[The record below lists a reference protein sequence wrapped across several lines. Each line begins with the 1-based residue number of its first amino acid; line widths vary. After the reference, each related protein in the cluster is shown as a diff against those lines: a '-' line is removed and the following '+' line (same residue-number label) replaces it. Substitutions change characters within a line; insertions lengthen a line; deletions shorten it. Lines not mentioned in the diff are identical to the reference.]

1 MRELITQLFKMLTPS
16 QRVRFYRLQLLVII
30 MAFAETYGILSI
42 IPFMSLVGDV
52 NQLNNDSILASIYKL
67 SGASSS
73 TEFILLL
80 GFIVLIV
87 LFISSLICM
96 YTSWKLS
103 MFASEIGSE
112 ISARLYSYYIYK
124 EWLFHAS
131 GSIAKLTKKISN
143 ESMRVSTGVIYP
155 LLVLGSRVFFSLVLV
170 IGIFIYDPIVGF
182 VGVSIYSLA
191 YYILFK
197 FVRGRLQQNGESV
210 STENEKRF
218 SLINEAFG
226 GIKDILVLGRQYI
239 FTNRF
244 NLMSQKLAY
253 SLGANQAYS
262 QVPKFLIELI
272 TFSSLIALLLYLFI
286 AVIGSISVFLPIIS
300 VYVLATFKL
309 IPAFQQIYV
318 NIASIRGNIPA
329 FNSIKTDLFNSS
341 EIKMNSSQKVL
352 NHIYIEEKL
361 SCKDIYFTYPGKTEP
376 ALKNKYLHKS
386 K

>member
-30 MAFAETYGILSI
+30 MAFAETFGILSI

-124 EWLFHAS
+124 DWLFHAS

-155 LLVLGSRVFFSLVLV
+155 LLV
-170 IGIFIYDPIVGF
+170 
-182 VGVSIYSLA
+182 
-191 YYILFK
+191 
-197 FVRGRLQQNGESV
+197 
-210 STENEKRF
+210 
-218 SLINEAFG
+218 
-226 GIKDILVLGRQYI
+226 
-239 FTNRF
+239 
-244 NLMSQKLAY
+244 
-253 SLGANQAYS
+253 
-262 QVPKFLIELI
+262 
-272 TFSSLIALLLYLFI
+272 
-286 AVIGSISVFLPIIS
+286 
-300 VYVLATFKL
+300 
-309 IPAFQQIYV
+309 
-318 NIASIRGNIPA
+318 
-329 FNSIKTDLFNSS
+329 
-341 EIKMNSSQKVL
+341 
-352 NHIYIEEKL
+352 
-361 SCKDIYFTYPGKTEP
+361 
-376 ALKNKYLHKS
+376 
-386 K
+386 

>member
-1 MRELITQLFKMLTPS
+1 M
-16 QRVRFYRLQLLVII
+16 
-30 MAFAETYGILSI
+30 
-42 IPFMSLVGDV
+42 
-52 NQLNNDSILASIYKL
+52 
-67 SGASSS
+67 
-73 TEFILLL
+73 
-80 GFIVLIV
+80 
-87 LFISSLICM
+87 
-96 YTSWKLS
+96 
-103 MFASEIGSE
+103 
-112 ISARLYSYYIYK
+112 
-124 EWLFHAS
+124 
-131 GSIAKLTKKISN
+131 
-143 ESMRVSTGVIYP
+143 
-155 LLVLGSRVFFSLVLV
+155 
-170 IGIFIYDPIVGF
+170 
-182 VGVSIYSLA
+182 
-191 YYILFK
+191 
-197 FVRGRLQQNGESV
+197 RGRLQQNGESV

-286 AVIGSISVFLPIIS
+286 AHNGSISVILPIIS

-376 ALKNKYLHKS
+376 ALKKINICIKANSTVGIVGSSGSGKSTLINVLLGLLQPQKGEVRIDDKILNKSNLRDWQNTIGFVAQNILLNESITQNITMGITKDQVDLERVLKTIKLAHLTDLVNS
-386 K
+386 LQQGLDTTVGENGA